1 MGQRVSTN
9 IIMVIGA
16 DLHFCYLMRRYVR
29 ESAHPLLFAGPDEK
43 ALEMAEHQKP
53 AMIILE
59 AGLLDAKGQH
69 MVKALKLNQYTCK
82 IPIVICSWHDEGT
95 DNIEE
100 GADIYLRMPILY
112 GDFLDTINHL
122 GV

>member
-1 MGQRVSTN
+1 MSQRFSAN

-43 ALEMAEHQKP
+43 AVELAQLQKP

-59 AGLLDAKGQH
+59 AGLLDAKGQL
-69 MVKALKLNQYTCK
+69 MIRTLKANQDTCQ
-82 IPIVICSWHDEGT
+82 IPVIMCSWNDEDT
-95 DNIEE
+95 QKEE
-100 GADIYLRMPILY
+100 GANLHLRMPILY
-112 GDFLDTINHL
+112 NDFLTAIKHI
-122 GV
+122 GI

>member
-1 MGQRVSTN
+1 MSQRVSAN

-43 ALEMAEHQKP
+43 ALELAQHRKP

-59 AGLLDAKGQH
+59 SGLVDTKGQQ
-69 MVKALKLNQYTCK
+69 MIKTLKLNQGTNR
-82 IPIVICSWHDEGT
+82 IPIVICSWNDEGS
-95 DNIEE
+95 DGIEE
-100 GADIYLRMPILY
+100 GADVCLRMPILF
-112 GDFLDTINHL
+112 GDFLAAINHL
-122 GV
+122 GI